1 MALADKYIQPKMK
14 KLFLIFLVAIV
25 LRFLYFP
32 NNIYFGFDQA
42 RDAFA
47 SLSVARGDIRLVGP
61 PTSTPGLFHGPLYY
75 YLFAPVY
82 KISQG
87 SPLGISAV
95 LRVFNA
101 LGIFLVFYIAYL
113 MFGKKSAYI
122 ASFLYAISF
131 EQTQFAIYINHP
143 SLGVISVLLFYLG
156 LAMLIFQR
164 KPKGWF
170 VLALGLGLSLQF
182 EFVLIVLLPIL
193 MAFLLIFFKKISKPS
208 LFQAII
214 CSGMVL
220 FFVSSFLLAEI
231 KFHSNSLPLIFSV
244 ANSTSSVSLLDNF
257 SLILNRFFQ
266 DNILN
271 LSSPVYLVFYFF
283 LFTWLWYEK
292 KTVQAIFVILWMLGG
307 ILPYIHNSNTLPL
320 YYHVMGASVGLLILV
335 SYFLSKKPFL
345 LIIVLISNLYLIT
358 SFNSFGSLP
367 SFNVQSGMLLTHEI
381 QVINYI
387 YNQAKGKEFSIN
399 ALTMPLYINT
409 TWSYLFSWYAKGRNL
424 PIWGG
429 EQALG
434 YLGENTFKIE
444 TARSKLPDLQFLILE
459 PTRGIAPNLVSDF
472 VRLESYFTKVI
483 SQQSF
488 GQFVVQTRAKIVQ

>member
-1 MALADKYIQPKMK
+1 MK

-47 SLSVARGDIRLVGP
+47 SQGVANGDIKLVGP

-82 KISQG
+82 KLFLG
-87 SPLGISAV
+87 NPMGISAV
-95 LRVFNA
+95 LRIVNA
-101 LGIFLVFYIAYL
+101 LGVFLVFYIAYF
-113 MFGKKSAYI
+113 MFNRKSAFI

-170 VLALGLGLSLQF
+170 ILALGLGLSLQF
-182 EFVLIVLLPIL
+182 EFVLIILLPIL

-208 LFQAII
+208 LFQVII
-214 CSGMVL
+214 CSGIVL
-220 FFVSSFLLAEI
+220 FFVSSFLLAEL
-231 KFHSNSLPLIFSV
+231 KFHNNSLPLIFNV
-244 ANSTSSVSLLDNF
+244 ANSQSIISPLTNF
-257 SLILNRFFQ
+257 LSILNRFFQ
-266 DNILN
+266 DNILYI
-271 LSSPVYLVFYFF
+271 PAHTYLIFYFLLF
-283 LFTWLWYEK
+283 LWLSRK
-292 KTVQAIFVILWMLGG
+292 KKIPQVIFVTLWILGG

-320 YYHVMGASVGLLILV
+320 YYHAMGVSVGLLVLI
-335 SYFLSKKPFL
+335 SYFLSKRPFL
-345 LIIVLISNLYLIT
+345 IILILISNLYLIQK
-358 SFNSFGSLP
+358 FNSQGSLP
-367 SFNVQSGMLLTHEI
+367 SFNVQSGMLLTQEI
-381 QVINYI
+381 KVIDYM
-387 YNQAKGKEFSIN
+387 YKEVQGRQFSIN

-409 TWSYLFSWYAKGRNL
+409 TWSYLFSWYVKDKAL

-434 YLGENTFKIE
+434 YPGEKVFRIE
-444 TARSKLPDLQFLILE
+444 TSRSKLPDLQFLILE
-459 PTRGIAPNLVSDF
+459 PTRGITPNIVSDF
-472 VRLESYFTKVI
+472 IRLESYFTKVI